1 MIVFKHK
8 ILDFFLLICHT
19 VFLLSLNFCP
29 IFHFLFHS
37 FFCSPSPTLHLST
50 PISLSLSLSLSH
62 SNTRTLL
69 HTLLRTSEF
78 SFFLHF
84 LETEGL
90 RNSFDPSARR
100 DEEDL
105 WSVDFDFSSN
115 TGLNSY
121 PNNQEQEE
129 AEQQQQK
136 QQQHMSKKK

>member
-1 MIVFKHK
+1 M
-8 ILDFFLLICHT
+8 
-19 VFLLSLNFCP
+19 
-29 IFHFLFHS
+29 HFLG
-37 FFCSPSPTLHLST
+37 
-50 PISLSLSLSLSH
+50 
-62 SNTRTLL
+62 
-69 HTLLRTSEF
+69 
-78 SFFLHF
+78 
-84 LETEGL
+84 TEGL

-129 AEQQQQK
+129 EEQKQQKQKQQKQQQQK

>member
-1 MIVFKHK
+1 M
-8 ILDFFLLICHT
+8 
-19 VFLLSLNFCP
+19 LS
-29 IFHFLFHS
+29 ISH
-37 FFCSPSPTLHLST
+37 PT
-50 PISLSLSLSLSH
+50 SLYTHLSLSH

-69 HTLLRTSEF
+69 HTLLRTPEF
-78 SFFLHF
+78 SFSLHF
-84 LETEGL
+84 LGTEGL

-115 TGLNSY
+115 IGLNSY

-129 AEQQQQK
+129 QQQQQKQQKQQQQKQQK